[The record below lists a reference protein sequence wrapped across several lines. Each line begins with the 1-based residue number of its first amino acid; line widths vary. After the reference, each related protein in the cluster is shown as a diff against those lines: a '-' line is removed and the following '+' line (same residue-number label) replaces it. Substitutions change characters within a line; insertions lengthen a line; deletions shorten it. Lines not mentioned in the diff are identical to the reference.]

1 MKIFKSLFGSKKI
14 DNYLIDRDLSWL
26 KFNKRVLEEAND
38 KKNPLLERVRFL
50 SISGNNLDEF
60 LMVRLA
66 GLNRMILE
74 NIPMKSLSKLSN
86 KDLLNEIMIE
96 LNKIHKKQLE
106 TWDLLK
112 KELRKKR
119 YYVCEI
125 KDLKKKR

>member
-1 MKIFKSLFGSKKI
+1 MKIFKSLSGSKKI

-26 KFNKRVLEEAND
+26 KFNKRVLEEANN

-74 NIPMKSLSKLSN
+74 KIPILTVLSWANYTFKKMMKLAIVFLPVVFALIWVLFIVLRINKVETRDGNRKLIN
-86 KDLLNEIMIE
+86 
-96 LNKIHKKQLE
+96 
-106 TWDLLK
+106 
-112 KELRKKR
+112 
-119 YYVCEI
+119 Y
-125 KDLKKKR
+125 

>member
-74 NIPMKSLSKLSN
+74 KIPMKSLSNLSN

-106 TWDLLK
+106 TWNLLK
-112 KELRKKR
+112 KRIEKKKIFYLWNKR
-119 YYVCEI
+119 F
-125 KDLKKKR
+125 KKKR

>member
-14 DNYLIDRDLSWL
+14 DKYLIDRDLSWL
-26 KFNKRVLEEAND
+26 KFNKRVLEEANN

-74 NIPMKSLSKLSN
+74 NSQYQNENKRKINAKYSKN
-86 KDLLNEIMIE
+86 KH
-96 LNKIHKKQLE
+96 KIF
-106 TWDLLK
+106 
-112 KELRKKR
+112 
-119 YYVCEI
+119 I
-125 KDLKKKR
+125 K